1 MERSRA
7 DVAGVSRSKKRTG
20 GTVSELISAID
31 VGTTKICALMGELDE
46 ANNLRVI
53 GAGRV
58 PAQGLRRGV
67 VVNTTDATAAI
78 GQAVAEAEQSA
89 DQVLSSA
96 LVGIA
101 GSHINAIGSK
111 GVVAVGRSGRAI
123 NKEDTQRALEQARN
137 IALPH
142 NRDIIHVVPRSY
154 SVDDQ
159 KGIENPVGMFGYRLE
174 VDASIITGASSS
186 ITNLVNCVQANGVEI
201 DDLVLEPLASAE
213 AVLTCDERQLGVALV
228 DIGGGTTDLAIYLD
242 QAAWYT
248 VVMDVGGDHFIRD
261 VATGLRMPYGKAE
274 ALMKQFGQALPDRVP
289 ADAEVRSGAFGQD
302 GQQTVNRR
310 ELANILNA
318 RADEITELI
327 MREVKRSGYD
337 SLLPAGIV
345 LTGGMAQLPGLAELS
360 RERLEMPV
368 RIGRPDGVVSSVMDL
383 SSPEYATAVGLL
395 LWGLRHGTGSKTR
408 PGGPLPPPLHLR
420 IIRWLRNLLP
430 MPSSS

>member
-1 MERSRA
+1 
-7 DVAGVSRSKKRTG
+7 
-20 GTVSELISAID
+20 VSELIAAID
-31 VGTTKICALMGELDE
+31 VGTTKICALIGELDE

-67 VVNTTDATAAI
+67 VVNTTDATATI

-111 GVVAVGRSGRAI
+111 GVVAVGRNGRAI

-186 ITNLVNCVQANGVEI
+186 ITTLVNCVQANGVEI

-213 AVLTCDERQLGVALV
+213 AVLTSDERQLGVALV

-248 VVMDVGGDHFIRD
+248 VVMEVGGDHFIRD

-289 ADAEVRSGAFGQD
+289 ADAEVRSGAFGQE

-337 SLLPAGIV
+337 SLLPAGLV
-345 LTGGMAQLPGLAELS
+345 LTGGVAQLPGLAELS

-368 RIGRPDGVVSSVMDL
+368 RIGRPEGVVSSVMDL

-408 PGGPLPPPLHLR
+408 PGGPLPPPLYQR
-420 IIRWLRNLLP
+420 VIRWLRNLLP
-430 MPSSS
+430 IPSPT

>member
-1 MERSRA
+1 
-7 DVAGVSRSKKRTG
+7 
-20 GTVSELISAID
+20 VSELISAID
-31 VGTTKICALMGELDE
+31 VGTTKICALIGELDD

-67 VVNTTDATAAI
+67 VVNTAEATAAI

-96 LVGIA
+96 FVGIA
-101 GSHINAIGSK
+101 GSHINAVGSK
-111 GVVAVGRSGRAI
+111 GVVAVGRNGRAI
-123 NKEDTQRALEQARN
+123 TKEDTQRALEQARN

-174 VDASIITGASSS
+174 VDASIVTGASSA

-213 AVLTCDERQLGVALV
+213 AVLTADERQLGVALV

-248 VVMDVGGDHFIRD
+248 VVMEVGGDHFIRD
-261 VATGLRMPYGKAE
+261 VATGLRMPYSKAE

-289 ADAEVRSGAFGQD
+289 PDAEVRSGAFGQE

-310 ELANILNA
+310 DLANILYA

-345 LTGGMAQLPGLAELS
+345 LTGGMAQLAGLAELS
-360 RERLEMPV
+360 RERMELPV

-395 LWGLRHGTGSKTR
+395 LWGLRHATGSKSR
-408 PGGPLPPPLHLR
+408 PGGPLPPPLHER

-430 MPSSS
+430 IPSPS